1 MNIEEEIVT
10 KLSELKYHIAVAESC
25 TGGLVAAKLI
35 NVAGVSEV
43 LDFSMITYANEA
55 KIKFLDVTENDIN
68 KYGVVS
74 EQVALAMAKGI
85 AKLANA
91 NVGLATSGIAGPSGA
106 TKTKPVGMVCFGI
119 YLNGKCYTYTNY
131 FGNIGRQN
139 VRQQATQFIL
149 LKLKELLE
157 TMVL

>member
-157 TMVL
+157 II

>member
-10 KLSELKYHIAVAESC
+10 KLSELKYHITVAESC

-55 KIKFLDVTENDIN
+55 KIKFLDVAENDIN

-157 TMVL
+157 TI

>member
-85 AKLANA
+85 TKLANA

-157 TMVL
+157 TIR

>member
-55 KIKFLDVTENDIN
+55 KIKFLDVSKQILEAISNSFPDMARHIN
-68 KYGVVS
+68 SYIFRVTSFLHEIKDSSSFLYKQMQDKYFLIN
-74 EQVALAMAKGI
+74 Q
-85 AKLANA
+85 
-91 NVGLATSGIAGPSGA
+91 
-106 TKTKPVGMVCFGI
+106 
-119 YLNGKCYTYTNY
+119 
-131 FGNIGRQN
+131 
-139 VRQQATQFIL
+139 
-149 LKLKELLE
+149 
-157 TMVL
+157 

>member
-157 TMVL
+157 TI

>member
-55 KIKFLDVTENDIN
+55 KIEFLDVTENDIN

-157 TMVL
+157 II

>member
-119 YLNGKCYTYTNY
+119 YLNGKCYTYTNNLW
-131 FGNIGRQN
+131 NIGRQN

-149 LKLKELLE
+149 LKLKGLLE
-157 TMVL
+157 TI

>member
-55 KIKFLDVTENDIN
+55 KIKFLDVPENDIN

-139 VRQQATQFIL
+139 VRQQSTQFIL

-157 TMVL
+157 TI

>member
-55 KIKFLDVTENDIN
+55 KIKFLDVAENDIN

-157 TMVL
+157 II

>member
-55 KIKFLDVTENDIN
+55 KIKFLDVAENDIN

-157 TMVL
+157 TI

>member
-119 YLNGKCYTYTNY
+119 YLNGKCYAYTNY

-157 TMVL
+157 TI

>member
-119 YLNGKCYTYTNY
+119 YLNGECYTYTNY

-157 TMVL
+157 TI

>member
-91 NVGLATSGIAGPSGA
+91 NVGLATSGIAGPSDA

-157 TMVL
+157 TI

>member
-91 NVGLATSGIAGPSGA
+91 NVGLATSGIAGPNGA

-149 LKLKELLE
+149 LKLKELLV
-157 TMVL
+157 TI

>member
-1 MNIEEEIVT
+1 MNIEEEIVI

-91 NVGLATSGIAGPSGA
+91 NVGLATSGIAGPSGS

-157 TMVL
+157 TI

>member
-91 NVGLATSGIAGPSGA
+91 NVGLATSGIAGPSGS

-157 TMVL
+157 TI

>member
-25 TGGLVAAKLI
+25 TGGLVSAKLI
-35 NVAGVSEV
+35 NVAGVSEI

-157 TMVL
+157 TI